1 MLTIRETG
9 ETIRPVSIQKLPSGK
24 YRAVVRRN
32 GVKRN
37 GKAHDTRREA
47 LADEAQIRLEMG
59 SGPDEAEIT
68 VDALLKDQI
77 EQGRYSVTTLDD
89 LRRVHRKLPAPF
101 LARTVRD
108 VTPYV
113 LDGLYREL
121 KAEGWTAHRVRRVH
135 EMVGAAYRQR
145 AIPFRWASTNP
156 ARDVKPPSLPS
167 HQIVPP
173 TVAEVQRLL
182 SAAPVGLNL
191 FLRLAANTGA
201 RRGEVLALQWQD
213 FDLETRR
220 LVIRRSVS
228 HTSASGLVVTD
239 GKTGRKGHR
248 SIGLGPSIVEML
260 EEYRREQAEV
270 AAKNELP
277 APRWLFSHD
286 GGVTPWRPDY
296 VTLAFGRLRKTL
308 GLDSV
313 RLHDLRHFVAT
324 TMLSEG
330 VPLATVS
337 NRLGHARKS
346 TTLDRYSHWMPQQD
360 QDAADRLDGLFT

>member
-1 MLTIRETG
+1 M
-9 ETIRPVSIQKLPSGK
+9 SIQKLPSGK
-24 YRAVVRRN
+24 YRAVVRHA

-37 GKAHDTRREA
+37 GRVQGTRREA
-47 LADEAQIRLEMG
+47 LADEARIRLEMG
-59 SGPDEAEIT
+59 SAPEESQTT
-68 VDALLKDQI
+68 VDTLLNEQI
-77 EQGRYSVTTLDD
+77 EQGAYAVTTLED
-89 LRRVHRKLPAPF
+89 LRHVHRNLPAPF
-101 LARTVRD
+101 LERNVRD

-113 LDGLYREL
+113 LDGLYRQL
-121 KAEGWTAHRVRRVH
+121 TADGWSAYRVRRVH
-135 EMVGAAYRQR
+135 ELVGAAYRQR

-173 TVAEVQRLL
+173 TVAEVQKLL
-182 SAAPVGLNL
+182 SAAPAGLDL

-213 FDLETRR
+213 FDLETGRV
-220 LVIRRSVS
+220 VIRRSVS
-228 HTSASGLVVTD
+228 HTPASGLVVTE

-248 SIGLGPSIVEML
+248 SIGLGPSIVKL
-260 EEYRREQAEV
+260 LVSYRHEQA
-270 AAKNELP
+270 AAAAVNGLP
-277 APRWLFSHD
+277 EPRWLFSHD
-286 GGVTPWRPDY
+286 AGVTPWRPDY
-296 VTLAFGRLRKTL
+296 VTLAFGRLRQTL
-308 GLDSV
+308 GLDGV

-324 TMLSEG
+324 SMLSDG

>member
-1 MLTIRETG
+1 MTIE
-9 ETIRPVSIQKLPSGK
+9 KLPSGK
-24 YRAVVRRN
+24 SRAVVRHA

-37 GKAHDTRREA
+37 GKAYSTRREA
-47 LADEAQIRLEMG
+47 VADEARIRLEMG
-59 SGPDEAEIT
+59 SGPEESEIT

-77 EQGRYSVTTLDD
+77 EQGTYAATTLED
-89 LRRVHRKLPAPF
+89 LHRVHRNLPAPF
-101 LARTVRD
+101 LARNVRD

-121 KAEGWTAHRVRRVH
+121 TGKGWSAHRVRRVH
-135 EMVGAAYRQR
+135 EVVGAAYRQR

-173 TVAEVQRLL
+173 TVAEVQLLL
-182 SAAPVGLNL
+182 SAAPAGLDL

-213 FDLETRR
+213 FDLGKGR

-228 HTSASGLVVTD
+228 HTPASGLVVSE

-248 SIGLGPSIVEML
+248 SIGLGPSIVNL
-260 EEYRREQAEV
+260 LVAYRQDQEAV
-270 AAKNELP
+270 AAKNALP
-277 APRWLFSHD
+277 APRWLFSQD

-324 TMLSEG
+324 SMLSDG

-337 NRLGHARKS
+337 NRLGHARTS

-360 QDAADRLDGLFT
+360 QDAADRLDGLFA

>member
-1 MLTIRETG
+1 M
-9 ETIRPVSIQKLPSGK
+9 SIQKLPSGK
-24 YRAVVRRN
+24 YRAVVRKA

-37 GKAHDTRREA
+37 GTAHDNRRDA
-47 LADEAQIRLEMG
+47 LADEARIRLEMG
-59 SGPDEAEIT
+59 AEPDESEIT
-68 VDALLKDQI
+68 VDTLLREQI
-77 EQGRYSVTTLDD
+77 EQGRYAVTTLDD
-89 LRRVHRKLPAPF
+89 MRRVHRMLPAPF
-101 LARTVRD
+101 LDRNVRD

-121 KAEGWTAHRVRRVH
+121 TGRGWTANRVRRVH
-135 EMVGAAYRQR
+135 ELVGAAYRQR
-145 AIPFRWASTNP
+145 AIPFRWATTNP
-156 ARDVKPPSLPS
+156 ARDVKPPPLTS

-173 TVAEVQRLL
+173 TVAEVQKLL
-182 SAAPVGLNL
+182 SAAPRGLDL

-213 FDLETRR
+213 FDLKTGRV
-220 LVIRRSVS
+220 VIRRSVS
-228 HTSASGLVVTD
+228 HTTASGLVVTE

-248 SIGLGPSIVEML
+248 SIGLGKSIVKL
-260 EEYRREQAEV
+260 LVSYREEQA
-270 AAKNELP
+270 AAAAENLLP
-277 APRWLFSHD
+277 EPRWLFSHD
-286 GGVTPWRPDY
+286 AGVTPWRPDY
-296 VTLAFGRLRKTL
+296 VTLAFGRLRTTL

-324 TMLSEG
+324 SMLSDG

-337 NRLGHARKS
+337 NRLGHARTS